1 MRILERHLRKIRPG
15 KWGEVEGIDNKY
27 DAVEGKYGFPP
38 KRYYRSFSGTHNID
52 TSIMEREWESF
63 ATMEAA
69 LEKAFADPEWQALA
83 PEIEAIAESPQI
95 ELYWVQS

>member
-1 MRILERHLRKIRPG
+1 MKVLERHIRKIRPS
-15 KWGEVEGIDNKY
+15 KWDEVEGLDTRY
-27 DAVEGKYGFPP
+27 DAVEGPYGFPP
-38 KRYYRSFSGTHNID
+38 KRYYRSFSGPHDIF